1 MMGNF
6 LTALSGARPDIL
18 DRCETER
25 LKFQSLGIAILITS
39 VMATVSMWF
48 ALTSAMGLNPIGAF
62 FIALIWGLII
72 LGIDRW
78 LVTSMPPDG
87 SRRWAIAVPR
97 LVLAVLL
104 GTLISTPLVLRIF
117 QSEINAQITV
127 IKQQR
132 ASAFL
137 TEQQN
142 SPVSKQV
149 TYWTNDVNNLEQ
161 VIASGGNVAINPSDD
176 PQVQSLTKQKN
187 AELALEQQYYKQWQC
202 QLYGGSGC
210 TVKGDGPLAKASQN
224 SYDQA
229 LAQVAALNT
238 AIQQREAQLSA
249 TDAASEHTRYQQA
262 VSALP
267 AAQKQL
273 NAATTQED
281 TLRNNFYAQNNATNG
296 LLIRLQALGQLSGQS
311 FTLNAARLLLF
322 LLFLVIECLPVTVKL
337 MQQPGIYEQILAERN
352 DLDLKKAKKA
362 LRDERY
368 ATSMPSPGAAGDVGG
383 RHGTREEVLDEIWRR
398 RTRVQDMPSWQGS
411 AETEYIDRSEEPDE
425 DSRLD
430 EAIRGMRDLRAPADT
445 DGRRGGIEL
454 RYGDDDL

>member
-1 MMGNF
+1 V
-6 LTALSGARPDIL
+6 LSA
-18 DRCETER
+18 
-25 LKFQSLGIAILITS
+25 
-39 VMATVSMWF
+39 
-48 ALTSAMGLNPIGAF
+48 
-62 FIALIWGLII
+62 
-72 LGIDRW
+72 
-78 LVTSMPPDG
+78 
-87 SRRWAIAVPR
+87 
-97 LVLAVLL
+97 
-104 GTLISTPLVLRIF
+104 
-117 QSEINAQITV
+117 
-127 IKQQR
+127 
-132 ASAFL
+132 
-137 TEQQN
+137 
-142 SPVSKQV
+142 
-149 TYWTNDVNNLEQ
+149 
-161 VIASGGNVAINPSDD
+161 
-176 PQVQSLTKQKN
+176 
-187 AELALEQQYYKQWQC
+187 
-202 QLYGGSGC
+202 
-210 TVKGDGPLAKASQN
+210 
-224 SYDQA
+224 
-229 LAQVAALNT
+229 
-238 AIQQREAQLSA
+238 A

-398 RTRVQDMPSWQGS
+398 RTRVQDMPSW
-411 AETEYIDRSEEPDE
+411 SEEPDE